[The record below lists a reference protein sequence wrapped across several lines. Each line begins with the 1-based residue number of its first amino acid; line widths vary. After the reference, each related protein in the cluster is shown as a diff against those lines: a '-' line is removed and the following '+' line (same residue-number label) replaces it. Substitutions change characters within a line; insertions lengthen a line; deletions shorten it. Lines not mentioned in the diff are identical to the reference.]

1 MMTYFK
7 HIPLDLIN
15 LIIPLL
21 NDPKSFDDFLA
32 SEDIE
37 IKNRHWEIIFS
48 YKFPKMFR
56 KIKNVMKIDPTL
68 RTPRYSKNW
77 KELYLEFLKVWNS
90 NEEIIT
96 EIHGIVE
103 IPEIITEIHGIVEIP
118 EVINL
123 IYAID
128 LYGLL
133 PQFYLR
139 SVNIPGLFIKETIY
153 NNINYIYYHVLEGF
167 VTDLDFIEYF
177 NSGKLN
183 KYIKLS
189 HVKLDFGL
197 ELILFMIQD
206 FPDIIKGN
214 EEYIEK
220 SIFYYNDKNVSFV
233 NRKFIKNLIRMIIA
247 LLPINLI

>member
-1 MMTYFK
+1 MTYFK

-133 PQFYLR
+133 PQFYL
-139 SVNIPGLFIKETIY
+139 
-153 NNINYIYYHVLEGF
+153 
-167 VTDLDFIEYF
+167 
-177 NSGKLN
+177 
-183 KYIKLS
+183 
-189 HVKLDFGL
+189 
-197 ELILFMIQD
+197 
-206 FPDIIKGN
+206 
-214 EEYIEK
+214 
-220 SIFYYNDKNVSFV
+220 
-233 NRKFIKNLIRMIIA
+233 
-247 LLPINLI
+247 